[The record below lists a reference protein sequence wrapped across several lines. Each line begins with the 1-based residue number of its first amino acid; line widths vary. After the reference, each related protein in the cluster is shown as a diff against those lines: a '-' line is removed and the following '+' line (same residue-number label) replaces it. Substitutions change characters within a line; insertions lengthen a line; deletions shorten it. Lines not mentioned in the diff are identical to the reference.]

1 MPPRVMLKHPNPC
14 HHTDTHTSFDPAK
27 SEVDLRASHG
37 LSLRLFRGGR
47 ALHSAVR
54 GRAVRMGHEQDENST
69 LSSKESITRLVHD
82 LDQSTPLKG
91 QEFDVNIVGN
101 RSIKAEGCCEK

>member
-1 MPPRVMLKHPNPC
+1 MLKHSDPC
-14 HHTDTHTSFDPAK
+14 HDTDTHTSLDAAK

-37 LSLRLFRGGR
+37 LSLRLFRGAR

-69 LSSKESITRLVHD
+69 LSSELVHNYPRSWVEAQD
-82 LDQSTPLKG
+82 PL
-91 QEFDVNIVGN
+91 
-101 RSIKAEGCCEK
+101 RKAAI

>member
-14 HHTDTHTSFDPAK
+14 HDTDTHTSLDPAK
-27 SEVDLRASHG
+27 SEVDLRASHD
-37 LSLRLFRGGR
+37 LSLRLFRGAR

-69 LSSKESITRLVHD
+69 LSSPFMKILGI
-82 LDQSTPLKG
+82 LKKSNS
-91 QEFDVNIVGN
+91 EVEWAC
-101 RSIKAEGCCEK
+101 SMS

>member
-14 HHTDTHTSFDPAK
+14 HDTDTHTSLDAAK
-27 SEVDLRASHG
+27 SEVDLRASHD
-37 LSLRLFRGGR
+37 LYLRLFRGSR

-69 LSSKESITRLVHD
+69 LSSELVHNYPRSWVEAQD
-82 LDQSTPLKG
+82 PL
-91 QEFDVNIVGN
+91 
-101 RSIKAEGCCEK
+101 RKAAI